1 MEMSA
6 KAFHA
11 LLSLG
16 VGAGVGVVWLRAFRQ
31 NARRAPVLVV
41 AAPLAA
47 GLLGLGHWVAYDF
60 AVGHWA
66 GDFSLLQ
73 ALFNFSVAAALLYR
87 RAAGAEGAR

>member
-1 MEMSA
+1 MSA

-11 LLSLG
+11 LLTLL
-16 VGAGVGVVWLRAFRQ
+16 VGAGVGVVWLRAFWSH
-31 NARRAPVLVV
+31 ARRAPAPVV

-73 ALFNFSVAAALLYR
+73 ALFNFTVAAALLYR
-87 RAAGAEGAR
+87 RSANTQGQKEF

>member
-1 MEMSA
+1 M

-11 LLSLG
+11 LLTLVLG
-16 VGAGVGVVWLRAFRQ
+16 SAVGVVWLRAFWH
-31 NARRAPVLVV
+31 NARRVPAVVIAAPV
-41 AAPLAA
+41 AA

-73 ALFNFSVAAALLYR
+73 AVFNIGVATALLYR
-87 RAAGAEGAR
+87 RGALAQTREL

>member
-11 LLSLG
+11 LLTLV
-16 VGAGVGVVWLRAFRQ
+16 VGAGVGVVWLRAFWHD
-31 NARRAPVLVV
+31 ARRAPASVV
-41 AAPLAA
+41 AAPVAA

-60 AVGHWA
+60 ALGHWA

-73 ALFNFSVAAALLYR
+73 ALFNFTVAAALLYR
-87 RAAGAEGAR
+87 RAAGAAGAR

>member
-1 MEMSA
+1 MSA

-11 LLSLG
+11 LLTLL
-16 VGAGVGVVWLRAFRQ
+16 VGTGVGVVWLRAFWHH
-31 NARRAPVLVV
+31 ARRAPALVV
-41 AAPLAA
+41 GAPLAA

-73 ALFNFSVAAALLYR
+73 ALFNFSVAVALLYR
-87 RAAGAEGAR
+87 RGAGTEGAR